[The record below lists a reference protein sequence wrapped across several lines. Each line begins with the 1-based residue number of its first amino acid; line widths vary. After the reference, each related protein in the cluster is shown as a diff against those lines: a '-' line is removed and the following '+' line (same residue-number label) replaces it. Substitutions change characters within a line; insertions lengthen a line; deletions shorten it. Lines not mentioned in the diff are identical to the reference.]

1 MRGMVDVAVAVVS
14 FVDVGQFVSLAFVG
28 MLMFPTGHSWDTR
41 SHISFVF
48 STLYSFHFFLGQF
61 VLICRYIL
69 SISTNP
75 YIHCYVR
82 IIFHSSVSTYPIS
95 SSPPL
100 YCVAIL
106 SLSLHFFFSIC
117 ILALYLRTL
126 PRSNLLSCR
135 RSRITSAFTISVP
148 ILPAPQPILIDRS
161 IKTSHYYVRLTTH
174 FPIAFFK
181 LFTVPLAL
189 MDLKHSGS
197 KSRSAGYISRLWK
210 EEGPLYLLNTNLY
223 HVYNQLG
230 ILNRLPIPGLSWKS
244 ELALAGLR

>member
-41 SHISFVF
+41 SHISLVF

-61 VLICRYIL
+61 VLIWRYIL

-100 YCVAIL
+100 PCCHIVFVFA
-106 SLSLHFFFSIC
+106 FFFQF
-117 ILALYLRTL
+117 AYW
-126 PRSNLLSCR
+126 PF
-135 RSRITSAFTISVP
+135 TSAPYHAQTFCHADVRESHQL
-148 ILPAPQPILIDRS
+148 LPYPYPYFQP
-161 IKTSHYYVRLTTH
+161 HNP
-174 FPIAFFK
+174 F
-181 LFTVPLAL
+181 
-189 MDLKHSGS
+189 
-197 KSRSAGYISRLWK
+197 
-210 EEGPLYLLNTNLY
+210 
-223 HVYNQLG
+223 
-230 ILNRLPIPGLSWKS
+230 
-244 ELALAGLR
+244 

>member
-41 SHISFVF
+41 SHISLVF

-61 VLICRYIL
+61 VLIWRYIL

-75 YIHCYVR
+75 YIHCYIR

-100 YCVAIL
+100 PCCHIVFVFA
-106 SLSLHFFFSIC
+106 FFFSIC

-161 IKTSHYYVRLTTH
+161 IKPDITMY
-174 FPIAFFK
+174 
-181 LFTVPLAL
+181 
-189 MDLKHSGS
+189 G
-197 KSRSAGYISRLWK
+197 
-210 EEGPLYLLNTNLY
+210 
-223 HVYNQLG
+223 
-230 ILNRLPIPGLSWKS
+230 
-244 ELALAGLR
+244 

>member
-41 SHISFVF
+41 SHISLVF

-106 SLSLHFFFSIC
+106 SLSLHFFFNLHIGPLPPHPTTLKPSVMQTFANHISFYH
-117 ILALYLRTL
+117 IRTH
-126 PRSNLLSCR
+126 
-135 RSRITSAFTISVP
+135 TSSPTTHS
-148 ILPAPQPILIDRS
+148 DRS
-161 IKTSHYYVRLTTH
+161 IDQNLTLLCTANYS
-174 FPIAFFK
+174 FPYRV
-181 LFTVPLAL
+181 LQTV
-189 MDLKHSGS
+189 HRTTRFNGS
-197 KSRSAGYISRLWK
+197 
-210 EEGPLYLLNTNLY
+210 
-223 HVYNQLG
+223 
-230 ILNRLPIPGLSWKS
+230 
-244 ELALAGLR
+244 